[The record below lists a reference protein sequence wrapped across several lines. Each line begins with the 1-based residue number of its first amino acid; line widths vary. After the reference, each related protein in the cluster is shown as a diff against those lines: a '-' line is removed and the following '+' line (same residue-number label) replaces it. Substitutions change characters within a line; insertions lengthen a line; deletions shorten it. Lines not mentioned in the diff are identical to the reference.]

1 MEDTK
6 YRILTENENIEA
18 ILQSF
23 EDSLMGKGI
32 KLTCDYKIE
41 YGENSSTLV
50 LTPKE
55 GKEITAAEFLI
66 FGIMIGRDYLNQ
78 EKLEM
83 AEKLEKAIKIV
94 KSAVSLID

>member
-1 MEDTK
+1 MKE
-6 YRILTENENIEA
+6 YRILTENEKIEA

-23 EDSLMGKGI
+23 EDSIMGQGI

-55 GKEITAAEFLI
+55 GKDITAAEFFTFGLI
-66 FGIMIGRDYLNQ
+66 IGRDYLN
-78 EKLEM
+78 EDIRIKT
-83 AEKLEKAIKIV
+83 EKLEKAIQIV
-94 KSAVSLID
+94 KRAVSSLD